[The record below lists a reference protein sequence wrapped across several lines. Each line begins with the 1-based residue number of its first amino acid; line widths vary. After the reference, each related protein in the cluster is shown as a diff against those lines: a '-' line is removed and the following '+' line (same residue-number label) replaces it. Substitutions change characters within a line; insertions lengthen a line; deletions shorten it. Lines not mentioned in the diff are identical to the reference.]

1 MDRQS
6 APDPLSGTASSL
18 PPPVS
23 RRAFLAGAVACA
35 TITPRSLRAAF
46 CRRAEQAVLHLATRS
61 SQSGHVHTF
70 ALTATGCELLGST
83 AIDSFAAFAPHPVL
97 PVLYVARDC
106 SQWEDLPRGVIETY
120 AVECGTHP
128 LRLLAQTPM
137 ALSAT
142 GPRALAVAPDGRHL
156 LASASTG
163 GAWNALTLTGDGMPT
178 SVAIARKETGAM
190 LDSQPVSLPAPHGL
204 VFSPRGLFA
213 VGTDPGSGH
222 MTLLQPSS
230 EAIAALAR
238 WEMPHGL
245 TPSSPAWTIDSKYI
259 IAATARGMSLAI
271 CEMGAGSEVQSNS
284 SVHLLGT
291 TSTHTP
297 VTTLLAHPREAAVFS
312 SRPQG
317 NGSRLELWEV
327 NRSHLHLANDTW
339 VSGHV
344 VGLAHRNGS
353 LWIASQDRLIRIPID
368 NLGSPY
374 PFHVPLPMHGAHAIV
389 TQDISGGHPANV

>member
-6 APDPLSGTASSL
+6 TPDPLSGTASSL
-18 PPPVS
+18 PLPVS

-35 TITPRSLRAAF
+35 TIAPTSLRAAF
-46 CRRAEQAVLHLATRS
+46 SRRAEQAVLHLATRS
-61 SQSGHVHTF
+61 SRSGHVHTF
-70 ALTATGCELLGST
+70 VLTATGCELLENT

-120 AVECGTHP
+120 AVECGTHS

-142 GPRALAVAPDGRHL
+142 GPRSLAVAPCGRHL

-163 GAWNALTLTGDGMPT
+163 GAWNALTLNGDGMPS

-190 LDSQPVSLPAPHGL
+190 LDLHTVSLPAPHGL
-204 VFSPRGLFA
+204 VFSPHGLFA

-238 WEMPHGL
+238 WETPYGL
-245 TPSSPAWTIDSKYI
+245 TATSPAWTIDSKYI
-259 IAATARGMSLAI
+259 IAATARPASLQI
-271 CEMGAGSEVQSNS
+271 YEIGAALEDRSNS

-297 VTTLLAHPREAAVFS
+297 VTTLLAHPREPAVFT

-317 NGSRLELWEV
+317 SGSRLELWQV
-327 NRSHLHLANDTW
+327 HGSHLRLANDTW
-339 VSGHV
+339 VAGHV
-344 VGLAHRNGS
+344 VGFAHRNGS
-353 LWIASQDRLIRIPID
+353 LWLASQDGLIRIPID
-368 NLGSPY
+368 DLRSPY
-374 PFHVPLPMHGAHAIV
+374 PFHLPLPMRGAHAIV
-389 TQDISGGHPANV
+389 TQDIGGGHSANL

>member
-6 APDPLSGTASSL
+6 TPDPLSGATSSL

-35 TITPRSLRAAF
+35 TIAPTSLRAAF
-46 CRRAEQAVLHLATRS
+46 CGRAEQAVLHLATRS

-106 SQWEDLPRGVIETY
+106 SHWEDLPRGVIETY
-120 AVECGTHP
+120 AVQCGTHP

-163 GAWNALTLTGDGMPT
+163 GAWNALTLNGDGMPT

-190 LDSQPVSLPAPHGL
+190 LNSHAVSLPAPHGL

-222 MTLLQPSS
+222 MMLLQPSS

-238 WEMPHGL
+238 WETPYGL
-245 TPSSPAWTIDSKYI
+245 TPSSPAWTIDSKYV
-259 IAATARGMSLAI
+259 IAATARPASLQI
-271 CEMGAGSEVQSNS
+271 YEIGAALEDRSNS
-284 SVHLLGT
+284 SVRLLDT

-297 VTTLLAHPREAAVFS
+297 VTTLLAHPREPAVFT
-312 SRPQG
+312 SRPHG
-317 NGSRLELWEV
+317 NGSRLELWKV
-327 NRSHLHLANDTW
+327 NGSHLRLANETR

-344 VGLAHRNGS
+344 VGLAHRNGA
-353 LWIASQDRLIRIPID
+353 LWIASQDGLIRIPID
-368 NLGSPY
+368 DLRSPH

-389 TQDISGGHPANV
+389 TQNISDHPANV